1 MFYDTLYRHNQALS
15 PAGLDHL
22 PAALHALN
30 AAVDDCQRAGKPV
43 ASDAAILLL
52 IRHLADVA
60 ERDAPS
66 MNVLRLRCESDRLA
80 VDTAPALLDIAGK
93 SVGGNYHAKRTFHYQ
108 ARRALTR
115 LATAIGLDADDA
127 RINTIMGA
135 DHEDGT
141 TELRH
146 AELAVRV
153 VPRGFL
159 PDSEVSISRCRDGQ
173 EIGKLHRAP
182 ITELL
187 DVAAF
192 QRRLAGML
200 GDIGAVRFA
209 AAA

>member
-1 MFYDTLYRHNQALS
+1 MLYDTLYRHNQALS

-22 PAALHALN
+22 TAALHALN
-30 AAVDDCQRAGKPV
+30 AAVDDCQRAGKSV
-43 ASDAAILLL
+43 AADAAILLL
-52 IRHLADVA
+52 IRHMADIA

-66 MNVLRLRCESDRLA
+66 VNALRLRCEADRLA
-80 VDTAPALLDIAGK
+80 VDAAPALLDIAGK

-108 ARRALTR
+108 ARRALAR
-115 LATAIGLDADDA
+115 LATAIGLDADAA
-127 RINTIMGA
+127 RINTVMGA

-146 AELAVRV
+146 AVLAVRV
-153 VPRGFL
+153 IPHGFL
-159 PDSEVSISRCRDGQ
+159 PDSELSISRCRDGQ
-173 EIGKLHRAP
+173 EIGQPHRAP

-192 QRRLAGML
+192 QRRLAGIL
-200 GDIGAVRFA
+200 GDIVEVRLA

>member
-1 MFYDTLYRHNQALS
+1 MFYDTRYRHNQALS

-43 ASDAAILLL
+43 ARDAAILLL

-60 ERDAPS
+60 ERDTSGVNA
-66 MNVLRLRCESDRLA
+66 LRVRCEADGLA
-80 VDTAPALLDIAGK
+80 VDAAPALLDIAGT
-93 SVGGNYHAKRTFHYQ
+93 SVGGNVHAKRTFHYQ

-127 RINTIMGA
+127 RINTVMGG

-146 AELAVRV
+146 ADLAVRV
-153 VPRGFL
+153 VRRGFL

-173 EIGKLHRAP
+173 EIGKAHRAP

-192 QRRLAGML
+192 QRRLAGIP
-200 GDIGAVRFA
+200 GDNGTLRLA

>member
-1 MFYDTLYRHNQALS
+1 
-15 PAGLDHL
+15 
-22 PAALHALN
+22 
-30 AAVDDCQRAGKPV
+30 
-43 ASDAAILLL
+43 
-52 IRHLADVA
+52 
-60 ERDAPS
+60 
-66 MNVLRLRCESDRLA
+66 LA
-80 VDTAPALLDIAGK
+80 VDAAPALLGIAGK

-115 LATAIGLDADDA
+115 LATAIGLDADDT

-146 AELAVRV
+146 ADLALRV

-159 PDSEVSISRCRDGQ
+159 PGSEVSISRCRDGQ
-173 EIGKLHRAP
+173 EIGRPHRAP

-192 QRRLAGML
+192 QHRLAGIP
-200 GDIGAVRFA
+200 GDIGAARFA